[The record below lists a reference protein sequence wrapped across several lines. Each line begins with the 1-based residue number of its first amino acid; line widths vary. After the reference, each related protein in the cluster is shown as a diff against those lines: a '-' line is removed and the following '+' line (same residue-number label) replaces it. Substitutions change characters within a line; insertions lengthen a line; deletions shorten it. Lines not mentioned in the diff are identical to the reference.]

1 MIFPAN
7 NMKPKI
13 GFNIFV
19 MQIRKASKDPDKR
32 ETYYNLINNEVS
44 I

>member
-19 MQIRKASKDPDKR
+19 KIRKASKDPDKR